1 MAKILVAGSLN
12 MDLRLTMK
20 KMPLAGET
28 IMGDS
33 IMYNPGGKGAN
44 QAAAAAKLGGDVA
57 MLGSVGKDG
66 FGDTLAESLAGC
78 GADVS
83 MLKRADEPTGMA
95 TIYVDENGRNS
106 IVVIAGANG
115 CCDTEYLKASRK
127 ALEDCE
133 ILMMQLETPFDG
145 VWYFV
150 KEAKALGKTVI
161 LNPAPAPDS
170 VPDDVLACVDW
181 FTPNETELAKL
192 TKMNCESVEEIKAA
206 AEYLLAKG
214 VGHVLVTVGSR
225 GAYLCDKENS
235 CLIEG
240 IKVKAVDTTA
250 AGDTFSGAFAV
261 ALSEGKAPADA
272 IAFAN
277 KAASIS
283 VTRPGAQGSIP
294 TRDEM
299 GM

>member
-1 MAKILVAGSLN
+1 
-12 MDLRLTMK
+12 MDLRLSMK

-28 IMGDS
+28 VMGDS

-57 MLGSVGKDG
+57 MLGAVGRDG
-66 FGDTLAESLAGC
+66 FGDTLLKSLAGC

-83 MLKRADEPTGMA
+83 LIKRAEEPTGMA
-95 TIYVDENGRNS
+95 TIYVDESGRNS

-115 CCDTEYLKASRK
+115 SCSSEYLKSCIT
-127 ALEDCE
+127 ALESCD
-133 ILMMQLETPFDG
+133 ILMMQLEIPYEA
-145 VWYFV
+145 VWYMAR
-150 KEAKALGKTVI
+150 EAKALGKTVI

-170 VPDDVLACVDW
+170 IPEEVLACVDW

-192 TKMNCESVEEIKAA
+192 TKMPCETVDEIKAA
-206 AEYLLAKG
+206 AESLLDLG

-235 CLIEG
+235 CLVEG

-250 AGDTFSGAFAV
+250 AGDTFSGSFAV
-261 ALSEGKAPADA
+261 ALSEGKSAPEA

-294 TRDEM
+294 TREEM
-299 GM
+299 NM

>member
-1 MAKILVAGSLN
+1 
-12 MDLRLTMK
+12 MDLRLSMK

-28 IMGDS
+28 VMGDS

-57 MLGSVGKDG
+57 MLGAVGQDG
-66 FGDTLAESLAGC
+66 FGDTLFKSLAGC

-83 MLKRADEPTGMA
+83 LIKRAEEPTGMA
-95 TIYVDENGRNS
+95 TIYVDESGRNS

-115 CCDTEYLKASRK
+115 SCSIAYLKSCRTV
-127 ALEDCE
+127 LESCD
-133 ILMMQLETPFDG
+133 ILMMQLEIPYEA
-145 VWYFV
+145 VWYMA

-170 VPDDVLACVDW
+170 IPEEVLACVDW

-192 TKMNCESVEEIKAA
+192 TKMPCETVDEIKAA
-206 AEYLLAKG
+206 AESLLALG

-235 CLIEG
+235 CLVEG

-261 ALSEGKAPADA
+261 ALSEGKAATEA

-294 TRDEM
+294 TREEM
-299 GM
+299 NM